1 MISHQINSN
10 NIYSAL
16 KQITMKVNII
26 ELPKLM
32 LAGLVTIGVMGFSS
46 LEAEASCPTY
56 DLRSASSNVKRAL
69 TIVNKVHDRSANL
82 YWIDF
87 NGQKKHYATIPP
99 FGKYEQSTYH
109 DHVWVVENTYG
120 YCDTVFIMK
129 NNVEI
134 QIK

>member
-1 MISHQINSN
+1 MRSIDLVKDFSLFVIHFDLNNRINYRPKKINLYRTLFRSIALASMLGKIMRTKSMISHQINSN

-69 TIVNKVHDRSANL
+69 TIVNKIN
-82 YWIDF
+82 
-87 NGQKKHYATIPP
+87 
-99 FGKYEQSTYH
+99 
-109 DHVWVVENTYG
+109 
-120 YCDTVFIMK
+120 
-129 NNVEI
+129 
-134 QIK
+134 